1 MQQHVYFPWPQFM
14 LHKPSSLSLSLLP
27 SLPFPRQLYPPL
39 PPPELINARTAQL
52 MTVKTGGRRYVDTGV
67 LIRDFTSSPFDSTR
81 HATALARM
89 NWLHSRYDISN
100 DDMLYTL
107 SVFVTCPQRWLERF
121 EWRELTEL
129 EVGVCAPR
137 GVLCLWFYEFCLK
150 FL

>member
-1 MQQHVYFPWPQFM
+1 
-14 LHKPSSLSLSLLP
+14 
-27 SLPFPRQLYPPL
+27 
-39 PPPELINARTAQL
+39 

-67 LIRDFTSSPFDSTR
+67 LIRDFTCSPFDSTR

-121 EWRELTEL
+121 EWRGLTEL
-129 EVGVCAPR
+129 EVGVCSPR
-137 GVLCLWFYEFCLK
+137 GAFCLLFYECCSCDYILFVCGVFESLFYCQMDQRIPTLLRSSIQY
-150 FL
+150 FLSPVSLIRLS

>member
-1 MQQHVYFPWPQFM
+1 
-14 LHKPSSLSLSLLP
+14 
-27 SLPFPRQLYPPL
+27 
-39 PPPELINARTAQL
+39 

-89 NWLHSRYDISN
+89 NWLHSRYDIAN

-121 EWRELTEL
+121 EWRGLTEL
-129 EVGVCAPR
+129 EVGVCLPR
-137 GVLCLWFYEFCLK
+137 GVLVYCFASPV
-150 FL
+150 